1 MPNFDQSFTLLADIK
16 LNADVLDTGLINIVI
31 FVAFLIY
38 ALKGPLEEV
47 LEERRKR
54 IDKEILN
61 SKLRLKEAE
70 KRLRDAQRQYQQ
82 AQIAKKELEK
92 RFLDIRKASL
102 NQSLNL
108 AQKDFEGI
116 FKKAFEY
123 YSIKSDEVVEEITF
137 ELKSRVYD
145 ELVMIVKKYFKSTK
159 FRRKYMNKTFNR
171 LKTEF
176 NKGDFE

>member
-1 MPNFDQSFTLLADIK
+1 MPNFDPSFTLLAEIK
-16 LNADVLDTGLINIVI
+16 LNTNILETGLINIVI
-31 FVAFLIY
+31 FVGFLIY

-47 LEERRKR
+47 LEDRRKR

-70 KRLRDAQRQYQQ
+70 KRLKDAQRQYQQ

-92 RFLDIRKASL
+92 RFLSIRKASL

-108 AQKDFEGI
+108 AQTDFENI
-116 FKKAFEY
+116 VKNAFEY
-123 YSIKSDEVVEEITF
+123 YSIKSDEVVEEITS

-145 ELVMIVKKYFKSTK
+145 ELVIIIKKYFESTK
-159 FRRKYMNKTFNR
+159 LRRKYMSKTFKR

>member
-1 MPNFDQSFTLLADIK
+1 
-16 LNADVLDTGLINIVI
+16 
-31 FVAFLIY
+31 
-38 ALKGPLEEV
+38 
-47 LEERRKR
+47 
-54 IDKEILN
+54 
-61 SKLRLKEAE
+61 LRLKEAE

-92 RFLDIRKASL
+92 RFLEIRKASL

-123 YSIKSDEVVEEITF
+123 YSIKSDEVVEEITS

-145 ELVMIVKKYFKSTK
+145 ELVIIIKKYFKSTK
-159 FRRKYMNKTFNR
+159 FRKKYMNKTFNR

>member
-1 MPNFDQSFTLLADIK
+1 M
-16 LNADVLDTGLINIVI
+16 
-31 FVAFLIY
+31 
-38 ALKGPLEEV
+38 

-70 KRLRDAQRQYQQ
+70 KRLRDAQKQYQQ
-82 AQIAKKELEK
+82 AQIAKKEVEK
-92 RFLDIRKASL
+92 RFLAIRKASL
-102 NQSLNL
+102 NQSMNL
-108 AQKDFEGI
+108 AQQDFESI

-123 YSIKSDEVVEEITF
+123 YSIKSEEVVEEITY

-145 ELVMIVKKYFKSTK
+145 ELVIIVKKYFKSAK
-159 FRRKYMNKTFNR
+159 FRRRYINKTFNR